1 MESAAIALIL
11 LDMKSK
17 GLCIGKL
24 PTQVWEGKI
33 SEDSVKSDWTWLL
46 AYEAYRHG
54 WMVDHNKLLNKSLFK
69 AMASRKVVFYD
80 PKRNISTSS
89 SEAGNRSTK
98 RKNSIAE
105 VKKLLVRLRGGAAAG
120 SQSGDY

>member
-69 AMASRKVVFYD
+69 AMASRKVVFMIASGTLARL
-80 PKRNISTSS
+80 PAKLAT
-89 SEAGNRSTK
+89 EAPN
-98 RKNSIAE
+98 
-105 VKKLLVRLRGGAAAG
+105 VKTA
-120 SQSGDY
+120 